1 MMKRIFAFIVFIAC
15 SAQIFCNEADTTL
28 SYIETLPEI
37 QQADTLKK
45 IIKNNIFRDPKT
57 TFVYVNK
64 YSTLPE
70 VLKDSSKICLSYY
83 WTGMI
88 YEMFGDYEKAIE
100 YDFKSLEIAEK
111 INNQKLTAITLN
123 NIGLVYSYQ
132 QPFFHEALKYFRRY
146 LAISTEINDEN
157 EIMGANMNIGMV
169 YLNMSIPDS
178 AEYYYRTAYSMARK
192 LGNQYNIGLSY
203 ASLAGIEKL
212 KHNIDLYYDYTHK
225 AIGIYRR
232 EGYLV
237 SLAAIYHE
245 FSEWFFTQNI
255 PDSALYYSNKMLD
268 IADTYSLGNY
278 KQNGLYQLSMIY
290 YLVNDYQKAF
300 ETLHEHGMLKDSLSS
315 EEIKEKLA
323 RLQTIYEVSIKDKEI
338 ENFRI
343 SQTLQDQ
350 KEQRLWL
357 VLIIIIVASIA
368 IILLVMV
375 KRRKEKIVNEQKEVI
390 LKKEKELSILALEK
404 SMAKEKELETEL
416 EFKARQLTSHAV
428 SMMQKN
434 KLMQELSAN
443 MQKVAKTA
451 NDDQKHE
458 INKLQQQIKQSL
470 NVEKDWE
477 LFKIYFEQ
485 VNKDFFTKLLEI
497 EPSLSPND
505 LRLSALIRLN
515 MNIKE
520 AATVFNIEPAS
531 IKSARYRLRKKL
543 GLNQEEDLYAY
554 MRQI

>member
-1 MMKRIFAFIVFIAC
+1 MIKKILVALILVAC
-15 SAQIFCNEADTTL
+15 SAPVICSEADTTL
-28 SYIETLPEI
+28 TYIATLPL
-37 QQADTLKK
+37 QQQDDTLKK

-70 VLKDSSKICLSYY
+70 VLKDSSKLCLSYY

-132 QPFFHEALKYFRRY
+132 QPFYHEALKYFRRY
-146 LAISTEINDEN
+146 LAISTEINDES

-169 YLNMSIPDS
+169 YLNMNIPDS

-225 AIGIYRR
+225 AIGIYSK

-237 SLAAIYHE
+237 SLAAIYHD

-255 PDSALYYSNKMLD
+255 PDSALYYSSKMLD
-268 IADTYSLGNY
+268 IADTYSLGIY
-278 KQNGLYQLSMIY
+278 KQKGLYRLSMIY
-290 YLVNDYQKAF
+290 YLTNDYQKAF
-300 ETLHEHGMLKDSLSS
+300 ETLHEYDILKDSLSS

-323 RLQTIYEVSIKDKEI
+323 RLQTIYKVSIKDKEI
-338 ENFRI
+338 ENYKI
-343 SQTLQDQ
+343 YQTLQDQ

-357 VLIIIIVASIA
+357 VLIIIIIASFA

-375 KRRKEKIVNEQKEVI
+375 KHRKEKIVNRQKEII
-390 LKKEKELSILALEK
+390 LKKEKELSKMALEK
-404 SMAKEKELETEL
+404 SRAKEKELETEL

-443 MQKVAKTA
+443 MQKVVKTV
-451 NDDQKHE
+451 NNDQKHE
-458 INKLQQQIKQSL
+458 IAKLQQQIKQSL

-485 VNKDFFTKLLEI
+485 VNKDFFTKLLQI

-543 GLNQEEDLYAY
+543 SLSQDEDLYGF
-554 MRQI
+554 MRKI